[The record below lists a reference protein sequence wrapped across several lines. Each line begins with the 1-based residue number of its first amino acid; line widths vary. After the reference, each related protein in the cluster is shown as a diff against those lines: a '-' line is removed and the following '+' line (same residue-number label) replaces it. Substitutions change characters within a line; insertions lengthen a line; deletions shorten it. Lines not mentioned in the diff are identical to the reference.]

1 MIRRTWDLILLVVL
15 ILLTIFVTWLFI
27 NLMKGNDVNIG
38 FKSNESIT
46 EVYDNTFENI
56 FDEINIDSVAS
67 NIYIKN
73 SYDNVIRVNI
83 KGNEAEFNVA
93 EYGNKLNIETST
105 KRCKIFCFHK
115 RISSVT
121 LYVPTSYSEKI
132 NINNNYGDVEIGNL
146 AYANIEVS
154 EDAGDVDITSVNNIK
169 VESKLGD
176 IKINSVNSSL
186 ILVNNLGDI
195 KVSNANLLMDSYI
208 ENNMGDIKIGNTND
222 LNIDADTNLGDVKIN
237 KNHRES
243 RIRLRIKNDLGDI
256 KINN

>member
-105 KRCKIFCFHK
+105 KRCKIF
-115 RISSVT
+115 
-121 LYVPTSYSEKI
+121 
-132 NINNNYGDVEIGNL
+132 
-146 AYANIEVS
+146 
-154 EDAGDVDITSVNNIK
+154 
-169 VESKLGD
+169 
-176 IKINSVNSSL
+176 
-186 ILVNNLGDI
+186 
-195 KVSNANLLMDSYI
+195 
-208 ENNMGDIKIGNTND
+208 
-222 LNIDADTNLGDVKIN
+222 
-237 KNHRES
+237 
-243 RIRLRIKNDLGDI
+243 
-256 KINN
+256 